1 MIACRKSFTDTL
13 LELARQ
19 DKDIVAV
26 TTDARGS
33 VTLGDFAKELPAQF
47 VECGIAEQ
55 DAVGISAGLAHSGKK
70 VFVCGPA
77 CFYVARSLEQVK
89 VDLAYSQNNVKI
101 LGVSGGVAYGALG
114 ATHHSLHDIA
124 VLRTFPGMN
133 IVLPCDARQT
143 RKLVKLLVDY
153 PEPVY
158 VRVGRAAVP
167 DVYENDDFEFV
178 LGKANT
184 LLDGTDLTFQ
194 PEHQRSRVIGRLF
207 QDPMRGTAPHMTIE
221 ENLAL
226 AYLRASHGSPFRRI
240 TPKDRELFRSQLA
253 QLDMGLEERMRQP
266 VGLLSGGQR
275 QALTLLMA
283 TMVPPKLL
291 LLDEHTAA
299 LDPATADKVLEL
311 TRRIVAEHRI
321 TCLMVTHNMAQ
332 ALSLGSRTLMM
343 AEGSIVL
350 DVSGTEREGL
360 TVNDLLERFR
370 SGAGHALDNDRIL
383 LA

>member
-13 LELARQ
+13 LALAKK

-33 VTLGDFAKELPAQF
+33 VTLGDYAKELPAQF

-89 VDLAYSQNNVKI
+89 VDLAYSQNPVKI

-143 RKLVKLLVDY
+143 KKLVELLVDY
-153 PEPVY
+153 PAPVY

-167 DVYENDDFEFV
+167 DVYPDDDFPFE
-178 LGKANT
+178 LGKANQ
-184 LLDGTDLTFQ
+184 LLDGTDLTLIGTGETVYHAYQ
-194 PEHQRSRVIGRLF
+194 AGLTLQENGIRARVL
-207 QDPMRGTAPHMTIE
+207 DMSSVKPCDTEAV
-221 ENLAL
+221 
-226 AYLRASHGSPFRRI
+226 LRAAVETGRIITVEEHSRFGGLGAMVCEILSEHPVPVRILGIPDENVVHGTSAEIF
-240 TPKDRELFRSQLA
+240 A
-253 QLDMGLEERMRQP
+253 HYGLDADGIVR
-266 VGLLSGGQR
+266 
-275 QALTLLMA
+275 
-283 TMVPPKLL
+283 
-291 LLDEHTAA
+291 AA
-299 LDPATADKVLEL
+299 LDFLK
-311 TRRIVAEHRI
+311 
-321 TCLMVTHNMAQ
+321 
-332 ALSLGSRTLMM
+332 
-343 AEGSIVL
+343 
-350 DVSGTEREGL
+350 
-360 TVNDLLERFR
+360 
-370 SGAGHALDNDRIL
+370 
-383 LA
+383 